1 MENKLHIFNE
11 KIYEKC
17 NLLKNKDELACP
29 LLVSSN
35 NQYLEKINESKQ
47 KILYIG
53 QETNGWVN
61 YDDNNEFMVNEIE
74 KVYYD
79 FMMKSD
85 YNKPFW
91 QFIKSIIGPDNKV
104 FDNIIWNNIFITGKR
119 SEIGPPSNY
128 NEIGEISLE
137 YLLFLYEYFNPKNVI
152 LVSGPNNPYY
162 DITIKFLKEIKSN
175 IKTYP
180 TVNNNMLIDYE
191 KNIFWTYHPNYQNRK
206 NFINDNEEKIKKIIL
221 TKC

>member
-91 QFIKSIIGPDNKV
+91 QFIKSIIGKTRVVVIVSVDMTDTTSFVDDNLNASV
-104 FDNIIWNNIFITGKR
+104 
-119 SEIGPPSNY
+119 
-128 NEIGEISLE
+128 
-137 YLLFLYEYFNPKNVI
+137 
-152 LVSGPNNPYY
+152 
-162 DITIKFLKEIKSN
+162 
-175 IKTYP
+175 
-180 TVNNNMLIDYE
+180 
-191 KNIFWTYHPNYQNRK
+191 
-206 NFINDNEEKIKKIIL
+206 
-221 TKC
+221 